1 MTTTATGTAVA
12 GGPDDALLFGSPA
25 GAPASISISTPA
37 LIAAMLDSGT
47 GISDL
52 IFSPGRPP
60 QVEKLGELTPVA
72 IPDLTVLRPEDTARV
87 ARDLIAGNAHA
98 RQALEQQG
106 ACDLSYSLPGRSRF
120 RVSVFRQR
128 GTYAIV
134 MGVIASKIPTLADLN
149 LPASLAEAASLKHG
163 IVLVTGPT
171 GSGKPSTLA

>member
-1 MTTTATGTAVA
+1 LSACSYFFRSIHATVHRLIMTTTATGTAVA

-25 GAPASISISTPA
+25 GAPASMSISTPA

-106 ACDLSYSLPGRSRF
+106 AC
-120 RVSVFRQR
+120 
-128 GTYAIV
+128 
-134 MGVIASKIPTLADLN
+134 
-149 LPASLAEAASLKHG
+149 
-163 IVLVTGPT
+163 
-171 GSGKPSTLA
+171 